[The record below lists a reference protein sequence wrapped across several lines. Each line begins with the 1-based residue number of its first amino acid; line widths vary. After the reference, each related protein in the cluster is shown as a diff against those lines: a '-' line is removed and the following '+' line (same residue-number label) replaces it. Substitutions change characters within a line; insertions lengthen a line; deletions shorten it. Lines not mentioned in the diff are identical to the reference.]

1 MGKLLHWTRTCRSIR
16 FSCHYTAAPD
26 ETKHTFTMALA
37 RLACVLLAASG
48 ASAFAPAR
56 AAAPRARTQPA
67 ATSTDEIEVV
77 RAPSREWLEAKGVFD
92 WGTWGCGAST
102 FPWTYAEAES
112 CYLLEGDVTVTPAD
126 GRAPATFGAGDFVSF
141 PAGMACTWDVR
152 VAVKKHFLFF

>member
-1 MGKLLHWTRTCRSIR
+1 MSD
-16 FSCHYTAAPD
+16 FP
-26 ETKHTFTMALA
+26 
-37 RLACVLLAASG
+37 
-48 ASAFAPAR
+48 
-56 AAAPRARTQPA
+56 
-67 ATSTDEIEVV
+67 EIEVK
-77 RAPSREWLEAKGVFD
+77 AMPQEDAEAAFGISK

>member
-1 MGKLLHWTRTCRSIR
+1 MGKLLQWTRTCRSIR
-16 FSCHYTAAPD
+16 IS
-26 ETKHTFTMALA
+26 HTFTMALA

-92 WGTWGCGAST
+92 WGTWGCGVSKFGVHHAQHT
-102 FPWTYAEAES
+102 PHRH
-112 CYLLEGDVTVTPAD
+112 LLDTHIAD
-126 GRAPATFGAGDFVSF
+126 D
-141 PAGMACTWDVR
+141 
-152 VAVKKHFLFF
+152 